1 MNETMQTFN
10 YDNNQ
15 VRTTMQDGEPWF
27 VLKDVC
33 VALDMD
39 TSKLKQT
46 ADRLDEDEKGRCLI
60 PTLGGK
66 QESWVINESGLY
78 SVILRSDKPQ
88 AKPFRRWVTHEVLPA
103 IRKTGSYTDTENK
116 FFKFCPVSFERAKAT
131 MLVQQRNRLA
141 GRSLREMPLTWR
153 EIYID
158 FSGILGY
165 NINNK
170 AKEQKTTKI
179 SFLEKAGLLSQFII
193 YLENTVDNNK

>member
-15 VRTTMQDGEPWF
+15 VRTVMQDGEPWF

-33 VALDMD
+33 KVLNLSTPKRVAE
-39 TSKLKQT
+39 
-46 ADRLDEDEKGRCLI
+46 RLDNDEVSLTHLIDAIGRSQKTTI
-60 PTLGGK
+60 
-66 QESWVINESGLY
+66 INESGLY
-78 SVILRSDKPQ
+78 GVILRSDKPQ

-116 FFKFCPVSFERAKAT
+116 FSKFCPVSFERAKAT

-158 FSGILGY
+158 FSDVLGY

-170 AKEQKTTKI
+170 AKEQNTTKI

>member
-1 MNETMQTFN
+1 MNEIMQTFN

-15 VRTTMQDGEPWF
+15 VRTVLQDGEPWF

-33 VALDMD
+33 KVLNLSTPKRVAE
-39 TSKLKQT
+39 
-46 ADRLDEDEKGRCLI
+46 RLDNDEVSLTHLIDAIGRSQKTTI
-60 PTLGGK
+60 
-66 QESWVINESGLY
+66 INESGLY
-78 SVILRSDKPQ
+78 GVILRSDKPQ

-116 FFKFCPVSFERAKAT
+116 FAKYCPVSFERAKAT
-131 MLVQQRNRLA
+131 MLVQQCNRLA
-141 GRSLREMPLTWR
+141 GRSLREMPFTWR

-158 FSGILGY
+158 FSGVLGY
-165 NINNK
+165 NINDK

>member
-15 VRTTMQDGEPWF
+15 VRTVLQDGEPWF

-33 VALDMD
+33 NVLGIANDRN
-39 TSKLKQT
+39 
-46 ADRLDEDEKGRCLI
+46 AAARLDNDERGVYQMD
-60 PTLGGK
+60 TLGGTQK
-66 QESWVINESGLY
+66 MNIINEWGLY
-78 SVILRSDKPQ
+78 NIILRSDKPQ

-116 FFKFCPVSFERAKAT
+116 FSKFCPVSFERAKAT

-158 FSGILGY
+158 FSGVLGY

-170 AKEQKTTKI
+170 AKEQNTTKI

>member
-15 VRTTMQDGEPWF
+15 VRTVTQDGEPWF

-33 VALDMD
+33 NVLGIANDRNVA
-39 TSKLKQT
+39 
-46 ADRLDEDEKGRCLI
+46 ARLDEDEKGVYQMD
-60 PTLGGK
+60 TLGGTQK
-66 QESWVINESGLY
+66 MNIINEWGLY
-78 SVILRSDKPQ
+78 NIILRSDKPQ
-88 AKPFRRWVTHEVLPA
+88 TKPFRRWVTHEVLPA

-116 FFKFCPVSFERAKAT
+116 FTKFCPVSFERAKAT
-131 MLVQQRNRLA
+131 MLVQQCNRLA

-158 FSGILGY
+158 FSGVLGY

>member
-15 VRTTMQDGEPWF
+15 VRTVMQDGEPWF

-33 VALDMD
+33 KVLNLSTPKRVAE
-39 TSKLKQT
+39 
-46 ADRLDEDEKGRCLI
+46 RLDNDEVSLTHLIDAIGRSQKTTI
-60 PTLGGK
+60 
-66 QESWVINESGLY
+66 INESGLY
-78 SVILRSDKPQ
+78 GVILRSDKPQ

-116 FFKFCPVSFERAKAT
+116 FSKFCPVSFERAKAT

-158 FSGILGY
+158 FSDVLGY

-170 AKEQKTTKI
+170 AKEQNTTKI
-179 SFLEKAGLLSQFII
+179 SFLEKPGLLSQFII

>member
-15 VRTTMQDGEPWF
+15 VRTVMQDGEPWF

-33 VALDMD
+33 DILGISKYRD
-39 TSKLKQT
+39 TAS
-46 ADRLDEDEKGRCLI
+46 RLDSDERGSVRVD
-60 PTLGGK
+60 TLGGK
-66 QESWVINESGLY
+66 QDVVAVSESGLY

-116 FFKFCPVSFERAKAT
+116 FSKFCPVSFERAKAT
-131 MLVQQRNRLA
+131 MLVQQCNRLA

-158 FSGILGY
+158 FSGVLGY
-165 NINNK
+165 NINDK

>member
-1 MNETMQTFN
+1 MNEIMQTFN

-15 VRTTMQDGEPWF
+15 VRTVLQDGEPWF

-33 VALDMD
+33 KVLNLSTPKRVAE
-39 TSKLKQT
+39 
-46 ADRLDEDEKGRCLI
+46 RLDNDEVSLTHLIDAIGRSQKTTI
-60 PTLGGK
+60 
-66 QESWVINESGLY
+66 INESGLY
-78 SVILRSDKPQ
+78 GVILRSDKPQ
-88 AKPFRRWVTHEVLPA
+88 AKPFRRWVTHEVLPT

-116 FFKFCPVSFERAKAT
+116 FSKFCPVSFERAKAT

-141 GRSLREMPLTWR
+141 GRSLREMPFTWR

-158 FSGILGY
+158 FSGVLGY
-165 NINNK
+165 NINDK

>member
-15 VRTTMQDGEPWF
+15 VRTVLQDGEPWF

-33 VALDMD
+33 NVLGIANDRNVA
-39 TSKLKQT
+39 T
-46 ADRLDEDEKGRCLI
+46 RLDNDERGVYQMD
-60 PTLGGK
+60 TLGGTQK
-66 QESWVINESGLY
+66 MNIINEWGLY
-78 SVILRSDKPQ
+78 NIILRSDKPQ
-88 AKPFRRWVTHEVLPA
+88 TKPFRRWVTHEVLPA

-116 FFKFCPVSFERAKAT
+116 FSKFCPVSFERAKAT

-158 FSGILGY
+158 FSGVLGY
-165 NINNK
+165 NINDK

>member
-15 VRTTMQDGEPWF
+15 VRTVMQDGEPWF

-33 VALDMD
+33 NVLGIANDRNVA
-39 TSKLKQT
+39 
-46 ADRLDEDEKGRCLI
+46 ARLDNDERGVYQMD
-60 PTLGGK
+60 TLGGTQK
-66 QESWVINESGLY
+66 MNIINEWGLY
-78 SVILRSDKPQ
+78 NIILRSDKPQ
-88 AKPFRRWVTHEVLPA
+88 TKPFRRWVTHEVLPA

-116 FFKFCPVSFERAKAT
+116 FSKFCPVSFERAKAT

-158 FSGILGY
+158 FSGVLGY

>member
-15 VRTTMQDGEPWF
+15 VRTVLQDGEPWF

-33 VALDMD
+33 KVLNLSTPKRVAE
-39 TSKLKQT
+39 
-46 ADRLDEDEKGRCLI
+46 RLDNDEVSLTHLIDAIGRSQKTTI
-60 PTLGGK
+60 
-66 QESWVINESGLY
+66 INESGLY
-78 SVILRSDKPQ
+78 GVILRSDKPQ

-116 FFKFCPVSFERAKAT
+116 FSKYCPVSFERAKAT
-131 MLVQQRNRLA
+131 MLVQQCNRLA
-141 GRSLREMPLTWR
+141 GRSLREMPFTWR

-158 FSGILGY
+158 FSGVLGY
-165 NINNK
+165 NINDK

>member
-15 VRTTMQDGEPWF
+15 VRTVLQDGEPWF

-33 VALDMD
+33 KVLNLSTPKRVAE
-39 TSKLKQT
+39 
-46 ADRLDEDEKGRCLI
+46 RLDNDEVSLTHLIDAIGRSQKTTI
-60 PTLGGK
+60 
-66 QESWVINESGLY
+66 INESGLY
-78 SVILRSDKPQ
+78 GVILRSDKPQ

-116 FFKFCPVSFERAKAT
+116 FSKFCPVSFERAKAT
-131 MLVQQRNRLA
+131 MLVQQCNRLA
-141 GRSLREMPLTWR
+141 GRSLREMPFTWR

-158 FSGILGY
+158 FSGVLGY
-165 NINNK
+165 NINDK

>member
-15 VRTTMQDGEPWF
+15 VRTVLQDGEPWF

-33 VALDMD
+33 KVLNLSTPKRVAE
-39 TSKLKQT
+39 
-46 ADRLDEDEKGRCLI
+46 RLDNDEVSLTHLIDAIGRSQKTTI
-60 PTLGGK
+60 
-66 QESWVINESGLY
+66 INESGLY
-78 SVILRSDKPQ
+78 GVILRSDKPQ

-116 FFKFCPVSFERAKAT
+116 FSKFCPVSFERAKAT

-158 FSGILGY
+158 FSGVLGY

>member
-15 VRTTMQDGEPWF
+15 VRTVMQDGEPWF

-33 VALDMD
+33 NVLGIANDRNVA
-39 TSKLKQT
+39 
-46 ADRLDEDEKGRCLI
+46 ARLDNDERGVYQMD
-60 PTLGGK
+60 TLGGTQK
-66 QESWVINESGLY
+66 MNIINEWGLY
-78 SVILRSDKPQ
+78 NIILRSDKPQ
-88 AKPFRRWVTHEVLPA
+88 TKSFRRWVTHEVLPA
-103 IRKTGSYTDTENK
+103 IRKSGSYTDTENK
-116 FFKFCPVSFERAKAT
+116 FAKYCPVSFERAKAT

-158 FSGILGY
+158 FSGVLGY
-165 NINNK
+165 NINDK

>member
-15 VRTTMQDGEPWF
+15 VRTVMQDGEPWF

-33 VALDMD
+33 NVLGIANDRNVA
-39 TSKLKQT
+39 
-46 ADRLDEDEKGRCLI
+46 ARLDNDERGVYQMD
-60 PTLGGK
+60 TLGGTQK
-66 QESWVINESGLY
+66 MNIINEWGLY
-78 SVILRSDKPQ
+78 NIILRSDKPQ
-88 AKPFRRWVTHEVLPA
+88 TKPFRRWVTHEVLPA
-103 IRKTGSYTDTENK
+103 IRKSGSYTDTENK
-116 FFKFCPVSFERAKAT
+116 FAKYCPVSFERAKAT

-158 FSGILGY
+158 FSGVLGY
-165 NINNK
+165 NINDK

>member
-15 VRTTMQDGEPWF
+15 VRTVIQDGEPWF

-33 VALDMD
+33 NVLGIANDRNVA
-39 TSKLKQT
+39 
-46 ADRLDEDEKGRCLI
+46 ARLDNDERGVYQMD
-60 PTLGGK
+60 TLGGTQK
-66 QESWVINESGLY
+66 MNIINEWGLY
-78 SVILRSDKPQ
+78 NIILRSDKPQ
-88 AKPFRRWVTHEVLPA
+88 TKPFRRWVTHEVLPA

-116 FFKFCPVSFERAKAT
+116 FSKFCPVSFERAKAT
-131 MLVQQRNRLA
+131 MLVQQRNRLV
-141 GRSLREMPLTWR
+141 GRSLREIPLTWR

-158 FSGILGY
+158 FSGVLGY

>member
-15 VRTTMQDGEPWF
+15 VRTVLQDGEPWF

-33 VALDMD
+33 KVLNLSTPKRVAE
-39 TSKLKQT
+39 
-46 ADRLDEDEKGRCLI
+46 RLDNDEVSLTHLIDAIGRSQKTTI
-60 PTLGGK
+60 
-66 QESWVINESGLY
+66 INESGLY
-78 SVILRSDKPQ
+78 GVILRSDKPQ

-116 FFKFCPVSFERAKAT
+116 FSKFCPVSFERAKAT

-158 FSGILGY
+158 FSGVLGY
-165 NINNK
+165 NINDK

>member
-1 MNETMQTFN
+1 MNEIMQTFN

-15 VRTTMQDGEPWF
+15 VRTVLQDGEPWF

-33 VALDMD
+33 KVLNLSTPKRVAE
-39 TSKLKQT
+39 
-46 ADRLDEDEKGRCLI
+46 RLDNDEVSLTHLIDAIGRSQKTTI
-60 PTLGGK
+60 
-66 QESWVINESGLY
+66 INESGLY
-78 SVILRSDKPQ
+78 GVILRSDKPQ
-88 AKPFRRWVTHEVLPA
+88 AKPFRRWVTHEVLPT

-116 FFKFCPVSFERAKAT
+116 FAKYCPVSFERAKAT
-131 MLVQQRNRLA
+131 MLVQQCNRLA
-141 GRSLREMPLTWR
+141 GRSLREMPFTWR

-158 FSGILGY
+158 FSGVLGY
-165 NINNK
+165 NINDK

>member
-15 VRTTMQDGEPWF
+15 VRTVMQDGEPWF

-33 VALDMD
+33 NVLGIANDRNVA
-39 TSKLKQT
+39 
-46 ADRLDEDEKGRCLI
+46 ARLDNDERGVYQMD
-60 PTLGGK
+60 TLGGTQK
-66 QESWVINESGLY
+66 MNIINEWGLY
-78 SVILRSDKPQ
+78 NIILRSDKPQ
-88 AKPFRRWVTHEVLPA
+88 TKPFRRWVTHEVLPA
-103 IRKTGSYTDTENK
+103 IRKSGSYTDTENK
-116 FFKFCPVSFERAKAT
+116 FSKFCPVSFERAKAT

-141 GRSLREMPLTWR
+141 GRSLREMPITWR

-158 FSGILGY
+158 FSGVLGY

>member
-15 VRTTMQDGEPWF
+15 VRTVMQDGEPWF

-33 VALDMD
+33 NVLGISKYRD
-39 TSKLKQT
+39 TAS
-46 ADRLDEDEKGRCLI
+46 RLDSDERGSVRVD
-60 PTLGGK
+60 TLGGE
-66 QESWVINESGLY
+66 QDVVAVNESGLY
-78 SVILRSDKPQ
+78 RVILRSDKPQ

-116 FFKFCPVSFERAKAT
+116 FSKFCPVSFERAKAT
-131 MLVQQRNRLA
+131 MLVQQYNRLA

-158 FSGILGY
+158 FSGVLGY

>member
-15 VRTTMQDGEPWF
+15 VRTVMQDGEPWF

-33 VALDMD
+33 KVLNLSTPKRVAE
-39 TSKLKQT
+39 
-46 ADRLDEDEKGRCLI
+46 RLDNDEVSLTHLIDAIGRSQKTTI
-60 PTLGGK
+60 
-66 QESWVINESGLY
+66 INESGLY
-78 SVILRSDKPQ
+78 GVILRSDKPQ
-88 AKPFRRWVTHEVLPA
+88 AKPFRRWVTHEVLPT

-116 FFKFCPVSFERAKAT
+116 FSKFCPVSFERAKAT

-141 GRSLREMPLTWR
+141 GRSLREMPFTWR

-158 FSGILGY
+158 FSGVLGY
-165 NINNK
+165 NINDK

>member
-15 VRTTMQDGEPWF
+15 VRTVMQDGEPWF

-33 VALDMD
+33 NVLCIANDRNVA
-39 TSKLKQT
+39 
-46 ADRLDEDEKGRCLI
+46 ARLDNDEKGVCQMD
-60 PTLGGK
+60 TLGGTQK
-66 QESWVINESGLY
+66 MNIINEWGLY
-78 SVILRSDKPQ
+78 NIILRSDKPQ
-88 AKPFRRWVTHEVLPA
+88 TKPFRRWVTHEVLPS
-103 IRKTGSYTDTENK
+103 IRKSGSYTDTENK
-116 FFKFCPVSFERAKAT
+116 FSKFCPVSFERAKAT

-158 FSGILGY
+158 FSGVLGY

>member
-15 VRTTMQDGEPWF
+15 VRTVLQDGEPWF

-33 VALDMD
+33 NVLGIANDRNVA
-39 TSKLKQT
+39 
-46 ADRLDEDEKGRCLI
+46 ARLDNDERGVYQMD
-60 PTLGGK
+60 TLGGTQK
-66 QESWVINESGLY
+66 MNIINEWGLY
-78 SVILRSDKPQ
+78 NIILRSDKPQ
-88 AKPFRRWVTHEVLPA
+88 TKPFRRWVTHEVLPA
-103 IRKTGSYTDTENK
+103 IRKSGSYTDTENK
-116 FFKFCPVSFERAKAT
+116 FAKYCPVSFERAKAT

-158 FSGILGY
+158 FSGVLGY
-165 NINNK
+165 NINDK

>member
-15 VRTTMQDGEPWF
+15 VRTIMQDGEPWF

-33 VALDMD
+33 KILNLSTPKRVAE
-39 TSKLKQT
+39 
-46 ADRLDEDEKGRCLI
+46 RLDNDEVSLTHLVDAIGRNQKTTI
-60 PTLGGK
+60 
-66 QESWVINESGLY
+66 INESGLY

-116 FFKFCPVSFERAKAT
+116 FAKYCPVSFDRVKAT
-131 MLVQQRNRLA
+131 SLVQQYNRLA
-141 GRSLREMPLTWR
+141 GRSLREMPLSWR

-158 FSGILGY
+158 FSGVLGY

>member
-15 VRTTMQDGEPWF
+15 VRTIMQDGEPWF

-33 VALDMD
+33 EILGLD
-39 TSKLKQT
+39 TKQLKKV
-46 ADRLDEDEKGRCLI
+46 ADRLENDEKGRNLI
-60 PTLGGK
+60 PTPGGK

-88 AKPFRRWVTHEVLPA
+88 AKPFRRWVTHEVLPT

-116 FFKFCPVSFERAKAT
+116 FAKYCPVSFERAKAT
-131 MLVQQRNRLA
+131 MLVQQCNRLA
-141 GRSLREMPLTWR
+141 GRSLREMPFTWR

-158 FSGILGY
+158 FSGVLGY
-165 NINNK
+165 NINDK

>member
-15 VRTTMQDGEPWF
+15 VRTVLQDGEPWF

-33 VALDMD
+33 KVLNLSTPKRVAE
-39 TSKLKQT
+39 
-46 ADRLDEDEKGRCLI
+46 RLDNDEVSLTHLIDAIGRSQKTTI
-60 PTLGGK
+60 
-66 QESWVINESGLY
+66 INESGLY
-78 SVILRSDKPQ
+78 GVILRSDKPQ

-116 FFKFCPVSFERAKAT
+116 FSKFCPVSFERAKAT

-158 FSGILGY
+158 FSGVLGY

-170 AKEQKTTKI
+170 AKEQNTTKI

>member
-15 VRTTMQDGEPWF
+15 VRTVLQDGEPWF

-33 VALDMD
+33 KVLNLSTPKRVAE
-39 TSKLKQT
+39 
-46 ADRLDEDEKGRCLI
+46 RLDNDEVSLTHLIDAIGRSQKTTI
-60 PTLGGK
+60 
-66 QESWVINESGLY
+66 INESGLY
-78 SVILRSDKPQ
+78 GVILRSDKPQ
-88 AKPFRRWVTHEVLPA
+88 AKPFRRWVTHEVLPT

-116 FFKFCPVSFERAKAT
+116 FAKYCPVSFERAKAT
-131 MLVQQRNRLA
+131 MLVQQCNRLA
-141 GRSLREMPLTWR
+141 GRSLREMPFTWR

-158 FSGILGY
+158 FSGVLGY